1 MDYFSTALL
10 AAAVIG
16 ALCGLV
22 GSLVVLRRRTFF
34 AQALT
39 HATFPGAVAAAMLGL
54 SIPLGAFVASIAIVG
69 IMTLISRVRRQGS
82 QVASGIVLTAG
93 FALGVLLQAL
103 NPSLPV
109 HVDSFLVGS
118 ILTTTGSD
126 IGLAAGVLVLA
137 VLAVVVFGKELL
149 FSTFDPNGYRA
160 AGYREWPVELL
171 TLALITATV
180 VTAMPA
186 VGAIL
191 AIALIAAP
199 AAAARLLARTTG
211 QILIAAP
218 VLGATAG
225 IVGVLLSRALDVA
238 AGPAIALTAAAFFV
252 LALAVRA
259 LRLRAGSSRAAGT
272 GSGDRPARPAPAAG
286 RGGTRA
292 SLGWKS

>member
-69 IMTLISRVRRQGS
+69 IMTLIGRVRRQGS
-82 QVASGIVLTAG
+82 QVAAGIVLTAG

-118 ILTTTGSD
+118 VLTTTGSD
-126 IGLAAGVLVLA
+126 IGLATVYRALADLAGEGEADCLQSPDGESLYRACSTTDHHHHLICRHCGLTVEIEADA
-137 VLAVVVFGKELL
+137 VETWAKNVAAEHGFTQAAHVVDVFGLC
-149 FSTFDPNGYRA
+149 A
-160 AGYREWPVELL
+160 AC
-171 TLALITATV
+171 TAASA
-180 VTAMPA
+180 TA
-186 VGAIL
+186 V
-191 AIALIAAP
+191 AP
-199 AAAARLLARTTG
+199 A
-211 QILIAAP
+211 
-218 VLGATAG
+218 
-225 IVGVLLSRALDVA
+225 
-238 AGPAIALTAAAFFV
+238 
-252 LALAVRA
+252 
-259 LRLRAGSSRAAGT
+259 
-272 GSGDRPARPAPAAG
+272 
-286 RGGTRA
+286 
-292 SLGWKS
+292 